1 MNLKLKAIIYK
12 DLRVV
17 YKRCLQGRTL
27 KAKIKAYGIG
37 DWRSAEEVAE
47 GKGEG
52 EITTGVN
59 LKVERRRSKVVKLAK

>member
-1 MNLKLKAIIYK
+1 
-12 DLRVV
+12 
-17 YKRCLQGRTL
+17 
-27 KAKIKAYGIG
+27 
-37 DWRSAEEVAE
+37 VAE